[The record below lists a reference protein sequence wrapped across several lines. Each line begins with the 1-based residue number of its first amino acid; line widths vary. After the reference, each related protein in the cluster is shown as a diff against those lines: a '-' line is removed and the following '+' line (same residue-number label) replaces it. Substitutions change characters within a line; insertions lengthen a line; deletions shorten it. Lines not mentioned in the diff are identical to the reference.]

1 MYRKWAQDRL
11 IMQKLELQITYMI
24 INGFSS
30 IAYNYP
36 FFILVLPKFSVSISG
51 PKYILPN
58 VKAISFSI
66 QARYV
71 VNFFTLFAFHKSK
84 VCFNKM
90 K

>member
-11 IMQKLELQITYMI
+11 IMQNLELSITDMI

-71 VNFFTLFAFHKSK
+71 VDFFYLICISQKQGVF
-84 VCFNKM
+84 
-90 K
+90 